1 MEQSCVADEP
11 FMVAGP
17 VEQRSL
23 RVDVRDHLDRH
34 KWIQS
39 QKAGRDLGQEAVRD
53 WIQKHWYS
61 YLKARWLEHL
71 EGQSYWIELNRDAFG
86 LLRREFPQH
95 TQLLDRIVE
104 RMKIGCENLEI
115 ICWAVDEHLPVDDI
129 RHILKVID
137 INSLR
142 LYRFFSS

>member
-1 MEQSCVADEP
+1 MQQTCVPDDPILVSAR
-11 FMVAGP
+11 

-23 RVDVRDHLDRH
+23 RLDVRDHLDRH

-53 WIQKHWYS
+53 WIQKHWYG

-71 EGQSYWIELNRDAFG
+71 EGHNYWIELSRDAFG
-86 LLRREFPQH
+86 LLRREFPEQG
-95 TQLLDRIVE
+95 QLLDCVLE
-104 RMKIGCENLEI
+104 RMKVGCENLEI
-115 ICWAVDEHLPVDDI
+115 ICWAVEEHLPVEEI

-142 LYRFFSS
+142 LYRFFST

>member
-1 MEQSCVADEP
+1 
-11 FMVAGP
+11 MVSAQ
-17 VEQRSL
+17 VVQRSL

-53 WIQKHWYS
+53 WIQKHWYG

-71 EGQSYWIELNRDAFG
+71 QGQSYWIELNRDAFG
-86 LLRREFPQH
+86 LLSREFPQKGD
-95 TQLLDRIVE
+95 LLNLILDR
-104 RMKIGCENLEI
+104 MKVGCENLEI
-115 ICWAVDEHLPVDDI
+115 LCWAIDERLPVDEI
-129 RHILKVID
+129 HHILKVID

-142 LYRFFSS
+142 LLHFFSS